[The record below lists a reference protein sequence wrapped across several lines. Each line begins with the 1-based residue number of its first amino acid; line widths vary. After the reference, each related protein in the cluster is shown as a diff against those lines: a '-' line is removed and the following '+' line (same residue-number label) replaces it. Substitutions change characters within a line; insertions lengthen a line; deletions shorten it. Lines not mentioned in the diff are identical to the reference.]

1 MVDMLQYDR
10 NEVRVEGSVDV
21 SEQEVPD
28 LDIQIE
34 TESIVNDS
42 FFDIVSD
49 ENKIPTPR
57 RRQNR
62 LAKMRERKVFDLSKI
77 LEKLEAKEKEKI
89 LNKSLESSSSHMHEF
104 TEATL
109 KYLCQLIKN
118 ARRSFASKVEGAKI
132 LERIFGERL
141 HDIDFQ
147 LWLVEKF
154 WLKDRE
160 ELLLFLEFAF
170 NDDIFKPHGRRFLS
184 VEERQRVYDFWKL
197 NSEVT
202 VHRSNDCHIV
212 KINLENVRS
221 PQVADLEDDNT
232 SLINTMRRKK
242 KQAHKHVTTKCY
254 KTLHS
259 DYKQIYGPENSYG
272 SFVNLKPFYVS
283 RPTNK
288 ETEMCLCSK
297 C

>member
-1 MVDMLQYDR
+1 MV
-10 NEVRVEGSVDV
+10 
-21 SEQEVPD
+21 
-28 LDIQIE
+28 
-34 TESIVNDS
+34 
-42 FFDIVSD
+42 
-49 ENKIPTPR
+49 
-57 RRQNR
+57 
-62 LAKMRERKVFDLSKI
+62 
-77 LEKLEAKEKEKI
+77 EKL
-89 LNKSLESSSSHMHEF
+89 
-104 TEATL
+104 
-109 KYLCQLIKN
+109 
-118 ARRSFASKVEGAKI
+118 
-132 LERIFGERL
+132 
-141 HDIDFQ
+141 
-147 LWLVEKF
+147 

-160 ELLLFLEFAF
+160 ELFLFLQFAS
-170 NDDIFKPHGRRFLS
+170 NDDTFTPRGRRFLS

>member
-10 NEVRVEGSVDV
+10 SGVTVEGSVDV

-42 FFDIVSD
+42 FFDIVSV
-49 ENKIPTPR
+49 ENKIPTPPR
-57 RRQNR
+57 RQQNR
-62 LAKMRERKVFDLSKI
+62 LAITRERKLLDLNKI
-77 LEKLEAKEKEKI
+77 PEKVEAKE
-89 LNKSLESSSSHMHEF
+89 SLESSSSHMHEF

-109 KYLCQLIKN
+109 KYLCQLIEN

-197 NSEVT
+197 NSEVS
-202 VHRSNDCHIV
+202 VHRSNDRTTV
-212 KINLENVRS
+212 KINLEKVC
-221 PQVADLEDDNT
+221 PQVADLEDDNI
-232 SLINTMRRKK
+232 SLINTKRGEK
-242 KQAHKHVTTKCY
+242 KQA
-254 KTLHS
+254 
-259 DYKQIYGPENSYG
+259 Q
-272 SFVNLKPFYVS
+272 
-283 RPTNK
+283 
-288 ETEMCLCSK
+288 
-297 C
+297 